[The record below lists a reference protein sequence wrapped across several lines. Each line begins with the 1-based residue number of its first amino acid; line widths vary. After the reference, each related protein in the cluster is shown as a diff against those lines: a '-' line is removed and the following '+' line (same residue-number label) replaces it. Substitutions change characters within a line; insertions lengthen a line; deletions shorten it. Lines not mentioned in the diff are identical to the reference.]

1 MARIIKKKQYNQNK
15 TQTKKRIKSIR
26 KVKLQD
32 KNLRSKR
39 ERERERGTYKVSEGF
54 FSNS

>member
-32 KNLRSKR
+32 KNLRS
-39 ERERERGTYKVSEGF
+39 ERERYLQGE
-54 FSNS
+54 